1 MDNDKLATE
10 LLREVKA
17 SAKRWFVA
25 FCIMVGLELAT
36 IAGFMWYIS
45 LPVDETTTS
54 YEQSVDDIDNSNVS
68 QRIGDYN
75 GESTTESNQ
84 NESTESSTP

>member
-25 FCIMVGLELAT
+25 FCIMVGLEIVT